1 VPYPLAVIC
10 RALEVS
16 KSGYY
21 AWKERAK
28 SRHTIANED
37 LLIEIRRIFLEH
49 DKNYGSP
56 RIYNALRKTEIR
68 CSENRVAR
76 LMKKDKLVA
85 VQRRKYRATTDSKHN
100 WPVAPNIVN
109 RNFITDAP
117 NKIWFTDI
125 TYVWT
130 YEGWLY
136 LAFVLDLY
144 YRGVVGLSMDSQ
156 MADELTQTALKQ
168 AIMRRLPPEGL
179 IHHSDRGSQY
189 ASGEYQELLKTYKI
203 TPSMSRKG
211 DCWDNAVGESF
222 VHTLKVEKIH
232 RCRFMTREEAK
243 RVIFE
248 YVEMYYNRKRMH
260 SSLGYMSP
268 FEFEQRFFL
277 TK

>member
-1 VPYPLAVIC
+1 
-10 RALEVS
+10 VS
-16 KSGYY
+16 SSGYY
-21 AWKERAK
+21 AWKSRVK
-28 SRHTIANED
+28 SSHKIANEE
-37 LLIEIRRIFLEH
+37 LLIEIRRVFLEH

-56 RIYNALRKTEIR
+56 RIWNVLRKTGIH

-76 LMKKDKLVA
+76 QMRKNNLVA
-85 VQRRKYRATTDSKHN
+85 VQRRKYRATTNSKHN
-100 WPVAPNIVN
+100 WPVAPNIVS
-109 RNFITDAP
+109 RNFMTAAP
-117 NKIWFTDI
+117 NKIWFTDM
-125 TYVWT
+125 TYIWT

-144 YRGVVGLSMDSQ
+144 NRSVVGLSMDSQ
-156 MADELTQTALKQ
+156 MTDELTQSALKQ
-168 AIMRRLPPEGL
+168 AIVRRRPPEGL

-189 ASGEYQELLKTYKI
+189 ASGEYQELLKKYKI
-203 TPSMSRKG
+203 IPSMSRKG

-248 YVEMYYNRKRMH
+248 YVEMYYNRKRAH
-260 SSLGYMSP
+260 SSLGYLSP
-268 FEFEQRFFL
+268 FEFERRFFL